1 MCSKVPVRRTVVSL
15 ETFIKEIDQALGLRW
30 SQDRE
35 DQSYTEEEAR
45 VAAVLTRM
53 DMGLSASIL
62 GYNAKMLT
70 SIRNGIWII
79 VVIEAIDLLRAYI

>member
-1 MCSKVPVRRTVVSL
+1 MCSKVIVRRAVMSL

-53 DMGLSASIL
+53 DTGLSASIL

-79 VVIEAIDLLRAYI
+79 AVIEAINLVISYI